1 MEMDDFL
8 KSISPSLRLL
18 ASTHIF
24 KYVLKMNPVII
35 LMNKQN
41 ANLKDQQDYFMKKI
55 YFIVTRLDI
64 ELSSPEN
71 VVV

>member
-35 LMNKQN
+35 LMNK
-41 ANLKDQQDYFMKKI
+41 
-55 YFIVTRLDI
+55 
-64 ELSSPEN
+64 
-71 VVV
+71 

>member
-41 ANLKDQQDYFMKKI
+41 ASLKDQQDYFMKKI